1 MSDDKQ
7 VSIGLECR
15 NCGCR
20 HFYVDGTRAA
30 KNQIIR
36 YRLCRNCGK
45 RHTTV
50 ERIVS
55 SEQDKVS
62 IYGKKNS

>member
-1 MSDDKQ
+1 MVDDNEKE
-7 VSIGLECR
+7 SIGLECK

-20 HFYVDGTRAA
+20 HFYVDGTRQA

-36 YRLCRNCGK
+36 YRICRNCGK
-45 RHTTV
+45 RHTSI

-55 SEQDKVS
+55 SEK
-62 IYGKKNS
+62 